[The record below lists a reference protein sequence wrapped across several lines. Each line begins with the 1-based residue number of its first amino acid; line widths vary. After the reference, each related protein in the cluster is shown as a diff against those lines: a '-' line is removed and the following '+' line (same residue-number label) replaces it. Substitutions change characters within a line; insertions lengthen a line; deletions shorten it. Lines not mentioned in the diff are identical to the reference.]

1 MKINATGIANKSS
14 SGEILDVFFPII
26 NFNGKTTEIHSLGE
40 VGLSKE
46 ILEISW
52 ELECQTF

>member
-26 NFNGKTTEIHSLGE
+26 NFNGKNLGIDLKKCYD
-40 VGLSKE
+40 G
-46 ILEISW
+46 IGNI
-52 ELECQTF
+52 